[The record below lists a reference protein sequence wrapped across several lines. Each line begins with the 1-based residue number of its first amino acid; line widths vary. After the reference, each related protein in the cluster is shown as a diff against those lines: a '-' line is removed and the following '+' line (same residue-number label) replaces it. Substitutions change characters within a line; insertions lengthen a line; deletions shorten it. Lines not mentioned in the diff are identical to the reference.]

1 MLVLVV
7 DDHELIRQ
15 GLVQA
20 LRGAGHNIVGE
31 AATLAEARAELLF
44 TKPDLVIVDVNLPD
58 GSGLEL
64 ITPLIKFVVL
74 TLGDDPDSLRTA
86 HERGAAAYV
95 LKGEPVSHLLTVLE
109 QLENSTYHF
118 AAPALP
124 HNRFDLTQRELD
136 VIQILQTGW
145 SAKEM
150 GAHLFLSEATIKSHL
165 SSIYRKLS
173 VNNRTQAIVVA
184 LANRLIAE

>member
-20 LRGAGHNIVGE
+20 LRRAGHNIVGE
-31 AATLAEARAELLF
+31 AASIAEARASLLF
-44 TKPDLVIVDVNLPD
+44 TKPDLVLVDVNLPD

-74 TLGDDPDSLRTA
+74 TLGDDPDSLRIA

-95 LKGEPVSHLLTVLE
+95 LKGEPVSHLLSVIE

-150 GAHLFLSEATIKSHL
+150 GSHLFLSEATIKSHL
-165 SSIYRKLS
+165 AAIYRKLS
-173 VNNRTQAIVVA
+173 VRNRTQAIVVA

>member
-1 MLVLVV
+1 
-7 DDHELIRQ
+7 
-15 GLVQA
+15 VQA
-20 LRGAGHNIVGE
+20 LRAAGHNIVGE
-31 AATLAEARAELLF
+31 ATTVAEARAQLLF

-58 GSGLEL
+58 GSGLDL
-64 ITPLIKFVVL
+64 ITPLIKFIVL
-74 TLGDDPDSLRTA
+74 TLGDDPGSLRLA

-95 LKGEPVSHLLTVLE
+95 LKGEPVSHLLSVID

-124 HNRFDLTQRELD
+124 ANRFDLTQRELD

-150 GAHLFLSEATIKSHL
+150 AAHLFLSEATVKSHL
-165 SSIYRKLS
+165 AAIYRKLE
-173 VNNRTQAIVVA
+173 VKNRTQAIMVA
-184 LANRLIAE
+184 LANHLIAE

>member
-1 MLVLVV
+1 MLILLV
-7 DDHELIRQ
+7 DDHELIRA
-15 GLVQA
+15 GLMGA

-31 AATLAEARAELLF
+31 AATLAEARSQLLF
-44 TKPDLVIVDVNLPD
+44 TQPDIVIVDVNLPD
-58 GSGLEL
+58 GSGLDL
-64 ITPLIKFVVL
+64 ITPLTKFIVL
-74 TLGDDPDSLRTA
+74 TVGDDPHSLAIA
-86 HERGAAAYV
+86 HRRGAAAYV
-95 LKGEPVSHLLTVLE
+95 LKGEPVHHLLAIID
-109 QLENSTYHF
+109 QLKDSTYHF

-150 GAHLFLSEATIKSHL
+150 ASHLFLSEATVKSHL
-165 SSIYRKLS
+165 ASIYRKQG

-184 LANRLIAE
+184 LANHLIAE

>member
-1 MLVLVV
+1 MLVLII
-7 DDHELIRQ
+7 DDHELIRK

-20 LRGAGHNIVGE
+20 LRIAGHNIVGE
-31 AATLAEARAELLF
+31 ASSVAEARAQLLF

-74 TLGDDPDSLRTA
+74 TLGDDPSSLRVA
-86 HERGAAAYV
+86 HQRGAAAYV
-95 LKGEPVSHLLTVLE
+95 LKGEPVTHLLAVME

-124 HNRFDLTQRELD
+124 ENRFDLTQRELD
-136 VIQILQTGW
+136 VLQILQTGW

-150 GAHLFLSEATIKSHL
+150 ASHLFLSQATVKSHL
-165 SSIYRKLS
+165 ASIYRKLE
-173 VNNRTQAIVVA
+173 VDNRTQAIMVA
-184 LANRLIAE
+184 LANHLIAE

>member
-15 GLVQA
+15 GLIQA

-31 AATLAEARAELLF
+31 AASIAEARAALLF
-44 TKPDLVIVDVNLPD
+44 TKPDLVLVDVNLPD

-74 TLGDDPDSLRTA
+74 TLGDDPDSLRIA

-95 LKGEPVSHLLTVLE
+95 LKGEPVSHLLSVIE

-150 GAHLFLSEATIKSHL
+150 GSHLFLSEATIKSHL
-165 SSIYRKLS
+165 SAIYRKLA
-173 VNNRTQAIVVA
+173 VKNRTQAIVVA

>member
-1 MLVLVV
+1 MLVLII
-7 DDHELIRQ
+7 DDHELIRK

-20 LRGAGHNIVGE
+20 LRIAGHNIVGE
-31 AATLAEARAELLF
+31 ASSVAEARAQLLF

-74 TLGDDPDSLRTA
+74 TLGDDPSSLRVA
-86 HERGAAAYV
+86 HQRGAAAYV
-95 LKGEPVSHLLTVLE
+95 LKGEPVTHLLAVME

-124 HNRFDLTQRELD
+124 ENRFDLTQRELD
-136 VIQILQTGW
+136 VLQILHTGW

-150 GAHLFLSEATIKSHL
+150 ASHLFLSQATVKSHL
-165 SSIYRKLS
+165 ASIYRKLE
-173 VNNRTQAIVVA
+173 VDNRTQAIMVA
-184 LANRLIAE
+184 LANHLIAE

>member
-1 MLVLVV
+1 MLVLIV
-7 DDHELIRQ
+7 DDHELIRK

-20 LRGAGHNIVGE
+20 LRTAGHNIVGE
-31 AATLAEARAELLF
+31 SATVAEARAQLLF

-64 ITPLIKFVVL
+64 ITPLMRFIVL
-74 TLGDDPDSLRTA
+74 TLGDDPQSLRQA

-95 LKGEPVSHLLTVLE
+95 LKGEPVSHLLTVID
-109 QLENSTYHF
+109 QLESSSYHF

-124 HNRFDLTQRELD
+124 QNRFDLTQRELD

-150 GAHLFLSEATIKSHL
+150 AAHLFLSEATVKTHL
-165 SSIYRKLS
+165 ASIYRKLE
-173 VNNRTQAIVVA
+173 VKNRTQAIVVA
-184 LANRLIAE
+184 LANHLIAE

>member
-1 MLVLVV
+1 MLILIV
-7 DDHELIRQ
+7 DDHELIRR

-31 AATLAEARAELLF
+31 AATLAEARAQLLF
-44 TKPDLVIVDVNLPD
+44 TRPDLVIVDVNLPD

-64 ITPLIKFVVL
+64 ITPLLKFVVL
-74 TLGDDPDSLRTA
+74 TLGDDPHSLRRA
-86 HERGAAAYV
+86 HQRGASAYV
-95 LKGEPVSHLLTVLE
+95 LKGEPLTHLLSVIE
-109 QLENSTYHF
+109 QIEGSGYHF

-124 HNRFDLTQRELD
+124 ENRFDLTQRELD

-150 GAHLFLSEATIKSHL
+150 ASHLFLSEATVKTHL
-165 SSIYRKLS
+165 AGIYRKLG
-173 VNNRTQAIVVA
+173 VKNRTQAMVVA
-184 LANRLIAE
+184 LANHLIAE

>member
-20 LRGAGHNIVGE
+20 LRGAGHNIVGQV
-31 AATLAEARAELLF
+31 ATIAEARAALLF

-95 LKGEPVSHLLTVLE
+95 LKGEPVSHLLSVIE

-118 AAPALP
+118 ATPALP

-150 GAHLFLSEATIKSHL
+150 GSHLFLSEATIKSHL
-165 SSIYRKLS
+165 AAIYRKLS